1 MDMKAY
7 KFLANEV
14 QSGVVQAGI
23 EVLPN
28 SPFQPG
34 SFENCHIQILKAFCL
49 YRLGEGGWR

>member
-1 MDMKAY
+1 MDM

-14 QSGVVQAGI
+14 HSGVVQAGI
-23 EVLPN
+23 DEVLPN

-34 SFENCHIQILKAFCL
+34 SFKNCHIQILKAFCL

>member
-1 MDMKAY
+1 MKAY

>member
-1 MDMKAY
+1 MDMKAD

-14 QSGVVQAGI
+14 QSGPVPAGI

-34 SFENCHIQILKAFCL
+34 SFKNCHIQILKAFCL
-49 YRLGEGGWR
+49 DRLGEGG